1 MHGIM
6 RVFKIKKLRNWII
19 FSFIALTLTL
29 IGIIASMVY
38 FYSTQMLQGATVTYA
53 MQALAKTMENIDY
66 VFRDADQMTVN
77 ILMDREI
84 NSLINMN
91 YETGSYKSLEREHI
105 IREKLRNSYKYVYSF
120 NSEIYLL
127 TDTVYVNTYDNLDR
141 NIIEEAAWYKA
152 ALDSNRNIVFSK
164 AHTIGYVDSSINNSV
179 SLVRKY
185 KSIKN
190 YNNNIG
196 AIVVD
201 MDLKEISKIIDVSKL
216 DKYSKILILDGSG
229 DAVFEKDKDYTVEKL
244 KGNAF
249 YKKIDGSMEGVL
261 YPSDGT
267 GSDVVLYYTSTY
279 TGWKIINA
287 IPFNNLMNNIASLRN
302 AVLII
307 SVLCIFVV
315 VILSVVISDRITKP
329 LQKLK
334 DAMRRVQD
342 GDMNTYFYSEGFDE
356 VKTLSNGFNSMLDEM
371 NMLIANLLKEEKEKR
386 KALINSLQAQVNP
399 HFIYNTLNTVKCLA
413 RKYNADDI
421 RELVTALVNL
431 LQESISNPNEMMALA
446 KELENVKS
454 YLKIQQYRYN
464 DSFRYFISTDED
476 LPDIKVPKLIIQPIV
491 ENAIFHGIEPKG
503 TRGTLSIN
511 ICKSENNIVIKIIDD
526 GVGFSRKGSSLRK
539 LSGDEMKFKGIGI
552 KNVDERLKLYYGAGY
567 GLTLFSIRGC
577 GTTVELRIPKT
588 ISLG

>member
-1 MHGIM
+1 MYGIM
-6 RVFKIKKLRNWII
+6 KIFKIKKLKNWII

-66 VFRDADQMTVN
+66 VFRDADHMTVN

-105 IREKLRNSYKYVYSF
+105 IREKLRSSYKYVYSF

-152 ALDSNRNIVFSK
+152 ALDSSRNIVFSK

-185 KSIKN
+185 KSMKN

-244 KGNAF
+244 KDNAF
-249 YKKIDGSMEGVL
+249 YQKIDGSMEGVL

-279 TGWKIINA
+279 TGWKIVNA

>member
-1 MHGIM
+1 MYGIM
-6 RVFKIKKLRNWII
+6 KIFKIKKLKNWII

-66 VFRDADQMTVN
+66 VFRDADHMTVN

-105 IREKLRNSYKYVYSF
+105 IREKLRSSYKYVYSF

-152 ALDSNRNIVFSK
+152 ALDSSRNIVFSK

-185 KSIKN
+185 KSMKN

-244 KGNAF
+244 K
-249 YKKIDGSMEGVL
+249 
-261 YPSDGT
+261 
-267 GSDVVLYYTSTY
+267 
-279 TGWKIINA
+279 
-287 IPFNNLMNNIASLRN
+287 
-302 AVLII
+302 
-307 SVLCIFVV
+307 
-315 VILSVVISDRITKP
+315 
-329 LQKLK
+329 

-356 VKTLSNGFNSMLDEM
+356 VKTLSNDFNSMLDEM

-491 ENAIFHGIEPKG
+491 ENAIFHGIEP
-503 TRGTLSIN
+503 N
-511 ICKSENNIVIKIIDD
+511 IIDS
-526 GVGFSRKGSSLRK
+526 GK
-539 LSGDEMKFKGIGI
+539 L
-552 KNVDERLKLYYGAGY
+552 NVK
-567 GLTLFSIRGC
+567 
-577 GTTVELRIPKT
+577 
-588 ISLG
+588 